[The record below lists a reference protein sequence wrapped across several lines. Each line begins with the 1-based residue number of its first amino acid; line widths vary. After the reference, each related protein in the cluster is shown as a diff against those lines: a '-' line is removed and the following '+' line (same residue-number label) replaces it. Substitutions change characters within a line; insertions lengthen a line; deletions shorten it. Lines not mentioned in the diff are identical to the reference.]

1 VPRRPPVRV
10 YRLKLARDL
19 RSIEAALRALDSREI
34 RGPLDSGRDVEEGV
48 RVVKLE
54 RLEFG
59 TSSARAL
66 VRVSYKA
73 KGLKMWSDLYD
84 FEFTVTAGGVVV
96 TVRRV
101 SGLGR
106 TDPEFI
112 VGEIARLLTQ
122 GESRSPASRS

>member
-1 VPRRPPVRV
+1 
-10 YRLKLARDL
+10 
-19 RSIEAALRALDSREI
+19 
-34 RGPLDSGRDVEEGV
+34 VEEGV

-112 VGEIARLLTQ
+112 VGEITRLLTQ